1 MPKMT
6 KLTGRVGPV
15 GVALTMYDIW
25 SRLTPA
31 QRRRV
36 LIATRK
42 HGPTVAR
49 IVAARAKA
57 SAAKRR
63 RP

>member
-36 LIATRK
+36 LIATRR
-42 HGPTVAR
+42 HGPTIAR
-49 IVAARAKA
+49 AVAARAKVA
-57 SAAKRR
+57 AAKRR
-63 RP
+63 P